1 MLSLLDR
8 DRLIFFDIEVF
19 KYDSLVVFMDIEG
32 RTLGV
37 FHNNFEGILDF
48 VKDKTLCG
56 YNNNWYDNFILT
68 LMIDQKTQHLIKK
81 RNDEIIGGKKFS
93 AKDEHQFI
101 TSLDCFQQIDVGRP
115 GLKKIEANMGANIYE
130 SEIDFTIDRKLTPD
144 EIEETIEYCKYD
156 VKKTI
161 EVFKMREKSYFT
173 PKLVLIEMLP
183 EHMRKKALRW
193 NTTSI
198 STSLLVNKPSQKWSD
213 VRLGEYRKDGQY
225 ELFELMDDE
234 LVRFWNNNE
243 KGKRV
248 VKEFGCT
255 VEYGFGGIHFVNS
268 DGQKRFKNVKLLD
281 VASLYPNIM
290 LKLNALGDATETFR
304 GLVEQRLEAKREGN
318 GVLSDALKLMINSV
332 YGLLKNEY
340 SMLYNP
346 MASKSVCIYGQIILT
361 DLARRLAPTC
371 KLVNG
376 NTDGLAFVTDSDD
389 YLRVWKEWEEEY
401 GFELELEEYT
411 EFYQE
416 NVNNYIGITPEGYI
430 KVKGGDVGRYNKLN
444 PFKNGTTRI
453 VDIAVV
459 ENLMYGKDI
468 LDVIQ
473 ENLDKPELFQYVLQ
487 AGGTFEG
494 TYDAEGNKYQKVNRG
509 FAVRNHGVQLFKQ
522 RPDGSRIMYPKAP
535 DRLLVWNDEVDKFSD
550 FSKVVDVNFYY
561 QLVNDVL
568 ERWKEKV

>member
-1 MLSLLDR
+1 
-8 DRLIFFDIEVF
+8 
-19 KYDSLVVFMDIEG
+19 
-32 RTLGV
+32 
-37 FHNNFEGILDF
+37 
-48 VKDKTLCG
+48 
-56 YNNNWYDNFILT
+56 
-68 LMIDQKTQHLIKK
+68 MIK
-81 RNDEIIGGKKFS
+81 S
-93 AKDEHQFI
+93 
-101 TSLDCFQQIDVGRP
+101 P
-115 GLKKIEANMGANIYE
+115 
-130 SEIDFTIDRKLTPD
+130 
-144 EIEETIEYCKYD
+144 
-156 VKKTI
+156 
-161 EVFKMREKSYFT
+161 EK
-173 PKLVLIEMLP
+173 
-183 EHMRKKALRW
+183 A
-193 NTTSI
+193 
-198 STSLLVNKPSQKWSD
+198 
-213 VRLGEYRKDGQY
+213 
-225 ELFELMDDE
+225 
-234 LVRFWNNNE
+234 
-243 KGKRV
+243 
-248 VKEFGCT
+248 
-255 VEYGFGGIHFVNS
+255 
-268 DGQKRFKNVKLLD
+268 
-281 VASLYPNIM
+281 LYPNIM

-389 YLRVWKEWEEEY
+389 YIRVWKEWEEEY
-401 GFELELEEYT
+401 GFELELEEYA

-416 NVNNYIGITPEGYI
+416 NVNNYIGVTPEGYI

-459 ENLMYGKDI
+459 ENLINGKDI

-473 ENLDKPELFQYVLQ
+473 SNLDNPELFQFVLQ

-494 TYDAEGNKYQKVNRG
+494 TYDAEGNRYQKVNRV
-509 FAVRNHGVQLFKQ
+509 FAVRKDGVQLFKQ
-522 RPDGSRIMYPKAP
+522 RPDGSKIMYPKAP
-535 DRLLVWNDEVDKFSD
+535 ERMLVWNDEVEKFSD

-561 QLVNDVL
+561 QLVMDVL